1 MKTNSLI
8 ISEFLNAYMS
18 KDALE
23 GIKAYLTGST
33 EFMTQQGWKVH
44 GNEPPTNREYLR
56 LPTEIAGVWEY
67 WLQEPQKAQQQA
79 HRIEG
84 MVSDTPLAQTIP
96 ELTEEAKQFIK
107 EEAERMTAL
116 MPPCPKC
123 GHKLNLMG
131 VCPGCPQGNEG
142 YKSKLTCGTPSCG
155 HEEFFKETYQ
165 EYLILLKSAIDYKE
179 G

>member
-1 MKTNSLI
+1 MKTNDLI
-8 ISEFLNAYMS
+8 IAEFLSAYMPQ
-18 KDALE
+18 DAIA
-23 GIKAYLTGST
+23 GIKAYLTGSA
-33 EFMTQQGWKVH
+33 EIMTQQGWKVH

-56 LPTEIAGVWEY
+56 LPTETAGVWEY
-67 WLQEPQKAQQQA
+67 WLQEPQKAQQQSSG
-79 HRIEG
+79 IEG

-96 ELTEEAKQFIK
+96 ELTPEAIQFLK

-131 VCPGCPQGNEG
+131 VCSGCPKGSEG
-142 YKSKLTCGTPSCG
+142 YKSKFTCQCG
-155 HEEFFKETYQ
+155 YEEFFKETYQ